1 MISRY
6 TRKQMGDLWS
16 EESKFAAYLQ
26 VEIAVVEAYEE
37 LGVIPSEAVRHIKE
51 NARIDVKRIEEI
63 EKVTNHDIIAFVE
76 QIGETIGEASRY
88 FHYGMT
94 SSDLV
99 DTATNL
105 LLVKATDILIKDL
118 ERLSQTLKD
127 KALKYKDLAEIGRT
141 HGVHA
146 EPITFGFKIAGWYLE
161 IERNIERLKGAK
173 SEVSVGKISGAVG
186 TYSNI
191 SPEVEKIVCKK
202 LGLKPELF
210 STQIIPRDR
219 YASYIA
225 TLGVIASSLEKIALQ
240 IRLLQQTEINEV
252 AEPFGK
258 GQKGSSAMP
267 HKRNPILCERICGLA
282 RVIRKN
288 AIVAMENVALW
299 HERDISHSSTERIIL
314 PESTILLDY
323 IINLTDKIIS
333 ELEVFPE
340 AMVNNIQL
348 TRGLIFSQRVLLLLC
363 EKGLPRKQAYEIV
376 QKNAMR
382 SRAEKRDFLE
392 LLLMDEQ
399 VRKFLTEKEI
409 RECFDVDYF
418 VSNIQHLFDNL
429 KGERL

>member
-6 TRKQMGDLWS
+6 TRKEMGEIWC
-16 EESKFAAYLQ
+16 EESKFQAYLE
-26 VEIAVVEAYEE
+26 VEIAVLEAYEK
-37 LGVIPSEAVRHIKE
+37 LGMVPSEVVRHIKE
-51 NARIDVKRIEEI
+51 NAKIDIKRIEEI
-63 EKVTNHDIIAFVE
+63 EKITNHDIIAFVE
-76 QIGETIGEASRY
+76 QISETIGDTSSY

-105 LLVKATDILIKDL
+105 LLVKATNILIEDL
-118 ERLSQTLKD
+118 ETFSQTLKT
-127 KALKYKDLAEIGRT
+127 KTFEYKDLVEIGRT

-146 EPITFGFKIAGWYLE
+146 EPITFGFKIAGWYIE
-161 IERNIERLKGAK
+161 IERNIERLKQAL
-173 SEVSVGKISGAVG
+173 SEISVGKISGAVG

-191 SPEVEKIVCKK
+191 TPEVEKIACEK
-202 LGLKPELF
+202 LRIKPELF
-210 STQIIPRDR
+210 STQIISRDR

-240 IRLLQQTEINEV
+240 IRLLQQTEINEA

-267 HKRNPILCERICGLA
+267 HKRNPVLCERVCGLA

-288 AIVAMENVALW
+288 VIVAMENVALW

-314 PESTILLDY
+314 PETTILLDY
-323 IINLTDKIIS
+323 IINLTNKIIS
-333 ELEVFPE
+333 ELEVDVE
-340 AMVNNIQL
+340 SMESNLNL

-376 QKNAMR
+376 QKNALKSKR
-382 SRAEKRDFLE
+382 EKRQFME
-392 LLLMDEQ
+392 LLMEDEV
-399 VRKFLTEKEI
+399 VRKYLSEEDI
-409 RECFDVDYF
+409 RNSFDIQWYLR
-418 VSNIQHLFDNL
+418 NINPLFRKL
-429 KGERL
+429 K

>member
-1 MISRY
+1 
-6 TRKQMGDLWS
+6 MGDLWS

-37 LGVIPSEAVRHIKE
+37 LGMIPSEAVRHIKE

-173 SEVSVGKISGAVG
+173 SEISVGKISGAVG

-409 RECFDVDYF
+409 RECFDVDWF
-418 VSNIQHLFDNL
+418 VRNIKPLFDNL
-429 KGERL
+429 K

>member
-37 LGVIPSEAVRHIKE
+37 LGMIPSEAVRHIKE

-173 SEVSVGKISGAVG
+173 SEISVGKISGAVG

-409 RECFDVDYF
+409 RECFDVDWF
-418 VSNIQHLFDNL
+418 VRNIKPLFDNL
-429 KGERL
+429 K